1 MDNTAGEAMD
11 DLLRA
16 GAEASFGASFEAADM
31 YAFDEGFALLD
42 ESTATYPA
50 ISPADYASPG
60 IGPKLLLEDAKAEA
74 EAEAR
79 AEDSGVEGVGF
90 DFNSINPG
98 VRAGEEGD
106 VEDNASVSPT
116 AKTSRGRDGKRAMT
130 SLTATG
136 TGTGTR
142 KPAVANTKT
151 KILHPAAGTRTSTRI
166 AKTQPTAASPPGK
179 KQAKTKAAQLQTKN
193 QGLMT
198 ARAATLRG
206 GKKARKMDTNK
217 ALPLRGSAGGRSVR
231 LRNWRGEV
239 IDEGDGKGVV
249 VICAEEEETDGEGY
263 ELC

>member
-1 MDNTAGEAMD
+1 MEMENTAGEAMD

-16 GAEASFGASFEAADM
+16 GAEASFGAVDFDDSFAVVYD
-31 YAFDEGFALLD
+31 DEDYSAMP
-42 ESTATYPA
+42 E
-50 ISPADYASPG
+50 ADYASPR
-60 IGPKLLLEDAKAEA
+60 IDPALLVED
-74 EAEAR
+74 

-90 DFNSINPG
+90 NFDSVNAG

-106 VEDNASVSPT
+106 VEDNASASASPT
-116 AKTSRGRDGKRAMT
+116 TKSSGRGRKKVT
-130 SLTATG
+130 TTTTVSLAA
-136 TGTGTR
+136 R

-166 AKTQPTAASPPGK
+166 AKTQPAASPAGK
-179 KQAKTKAAQLQTKN
+179 KQGKPKAKAAQLQAKN
-193 QGLMT
+193 RRLMT

-206 GKKARKMDTNK
+206 GKRARKINSK
-217 ALPLRGSAGGRSVR
+217 ALPLRGSAAGGRSVR